1 MDIPVTK
8 VMLRTRQKA
17 VATHVDKMRQFF
29 EEAPMFGARFADPMW
44 ICRQENLGLMT
55 SNGNYIYII
64 YIYIH
69 MYINYI
75 YVYVYVCI
83 HIYVFNFQMK
93 NSYTHF

>member
-29 EEAPMFGARFADPMW
+29 EEAPMFGARFTDPMW

-55 SNGNYIYII
+55 FNGIYLYIYIFI
-64 YIYIH
+64 
-69 MYINYI
+69 
-75 YVYVYVCI
+75 CI
-83 HIYVFNFQMK
+83 
-93 NSYTHF
+93 